1 MGYTNFIINTHMN
14 EYKTIEDKLHLQDD
28 GKAVEFLRDDVY
40 RLSQPYVPQ
49 GASKNLNELHTFPN
63 AHTIHYSSPY
73 AHYQYIGEMYIS
85 PKLGVSGIPLKSGRW
100 WSPKGEKKIPS
111 GKQMH
116 HTIGGPQWDKKMMND
131 RRNDIVKDLEN
142 FIKKGGK

>member
-14 EYKTIEDKLHLQDD
+14 EYKTIEDKLHIQDD

-49 GASKNLNELHTFPN
+49 GSTKSLNRLHDFPN

-73 AHYQYIGEMYIS
+73 AHYQYIGELYLAKNGS
-85 PKLGVSGIPLKSGRW
+85 SWAK
-100 WSPKGEKKIPS
+100 KGEKKFPA

>member
-1 MGYTNFIINTHMN
+1 MGYSNFIINTHMN
-14 EYKTIEDKLHLQDD
+14 EYKTIENKLHIQDD

-49 GASKNLNELHTFPN
+49 GSTKGLNRLHDFPN

-73 AHYQYIGEMYIS
+73 AHYQYIGELYIAKNGS
-85 PKLGVSGIPLKSGRW
+85 SWAK
-100 WSPKGEKKIPS
+100 KGEKKFPS